1 MLLTNSLIGFAIIL
15 LASFFKIVG
24 VKFVGQKSNPFG
36 LFVAIN
42 FFLMSLPGIIL
53 VFSPYVDTILNVGMF
68 SVSSSTI
75 DYVTY
80 SFFISLLIFIVMLL
94 GTSYIFNGFYIPSN
108 LESTFHQKDAARR
121 FIVISTTLSI
131 IFLIALF
138 LKIGINNIP
147 ILVSFS
153 GDITTAQI
161 LKAQLIT
168 GELSKLPETINQI
181 FRILI
186 PLTAYMAADQYY
198 SNNTIRKNKIFFILS
213 FITAFIYYSYELQK
227 APVFVFI
234 FGLMFIYTYHRGLS
248 WKIFLILPL
257 LVVALLG
264 VNAFYF
270 DITDFDDL
278 VFLVEKVSNRL
289 FIMQN
294 QGMYYIVEHITPSF
308 DYLKNDAILS
318 SYIFSE
324 IPQRADATVME
335 IMYGYAESNVNMNT
349 YFLGQAYSIAGTLG
363 IVLGSMVIGFHLC
376 SYLVI
381 FKKLYKRNISF
392 FMPLSVVFYLFF
404 VPINQGFNSFLF
416 GRNVIFFTVFSFII
430 YSLYSIIK
438 KNTRILSNEYSNN

>member
-1 MLLTNSLIGFAIIL
+1 MIFTYFNIFITIVALYVLYTVAGI
-15 LASFFKIVG
+15 KIVG
-24 VKFVGQKSNPFG
+24 KRSNPFG
-36 LFVAIN
+36 LFLILN
-42 FFLMSLPGIIL
+42 IFLLSVPGIIL
-53 VFSPYVDTILNVGMF
+53 VYSSNIETFINIGIF
-68 SVSSSTI
+68 SVSNSTI
-75 DYVTY
+75 NYVTY
-80 SFFISLLIFIVMLL
+80 SFFISLLIFIVMLF
-94 GTSYIFNGFYIPSN
+94 GTSYIFNGFYIPPN
-108 LESTFHQKDAARR
+108 LESTVYQKNAARR
-121 FIVISTTLSI
+121 FIIISTTLNI

-153 GDITTAQI
+153 GDINTAQI

-198 SNNTIRKNKIFFILS
+198 SNNITRKNKIFFILS

-227 APVFVFI
+227 APVFIFI
-234 FGLMFIYTYHRGLS
+234 FGLMFIYSYHRGLS

-270 DITDFDDL
+270 DITEFDDL
-278 VFLVEKVSNRL
+278 AFLVEKVSNRL

-308 DYLKNDAILS
+308 VYLKNDAILS

-363 IVLGSMVIGFHLC
+363 IVLGSLVIGFHLC

-392 FMPLSVVFYLFF
+392 FMPLSVVFYIFF

-430 YSLYSIIK
+430 YYLYSIIK
-438 KNTRILSNEYSNN
+438 NHTRILSNEYSNN